1 MLYCPVA
8 VTLDKGSRELMPIP
22 ERNSTSTSV
31 VESSPDILGGAPV
44 FKGTRV
50 PVTTLFDYLA
60 AGDPLERFLDHF
72 PTVRREQAVALLDEV
87 KDQFDAAA

>member
-1 MLYCPVA
+1 MLQQENDA
-8 VTLDKGSRELMPIP
+8 TTK
-22 ERNSTSTSV
+22 SV
-31 VESSPDILGGAPV
+31 VESSPDILGGTPV

-50 PVTTLFDYLA
+50 PVTTLIDYLA

-72 PTVRREQAVALLDEV
+72 PTVSREQAVALLDEL

>member
-1 MLYCPVA
+1 
-8 VTLDKGSRELMPIP
+8 MPT
-22 ERNSTSTSV
+22 ESDATTKSV
-31 VESSPDILGGAPV
+31 VESSPDILGGTPV

-50 PVTTLFDYLA
+50 PVATLLDYLA

-72 PTVRREQAVALLDEV
+72 PTVKREQAVALLDEL

>member
-1 MLYCPVA
+1 MKDNA
-8 VTLDKGSRELMPIP
+8 IASIE
-22 ERNSTSTSV
+22 SV
-31 VESSPDILGGAPV
+31 IAASPDVLGGTPV

-72 PTVRREQAVALLDEV
+72 PTVKREQAVALLDEL
-87 KDQFDAAA
+87 KDSFDVAA